1 MRDAPTLPTD
11 ATPEVLYRK
20 LYLQMP
26 LPCWVYDRQ
35 TLAFLDVNPA
45 AERLYGYSRAE
56 MLALSILHICPPA
69 EAERLRAVLAARA
82 AGQPGSE
89 QSDWTHRTRAGTD
102 LLVRVKATDIDWA
115 GHPARLV
122 FVTDVTEQRAAA
134 TEIKLLY
141 ECLECA
147 DDMIVVTQADAD
159 ARGDRPIVYVNA
171 AVERRTGFAR
181 AALLGCDARL
191 LQGPGTDPAVRQRL
205 RDAFAQWQ
213 PVTVELLNYTR
224 SGEPYWVEMN
234 LSPVADERGWYR
246 YWFSV
251 ERDITARKRAE
262 QALAARHGELEAR
275 VDERTQELQRTV
287 RDLEFFNRA
296 VAHDL
301 QNPLNGVRGFAEM
314 MAVKHGAALND
325 DGRRMLTLVQRSAEQ
340 MHRIIQDLLSLGRVQ
355 RMGLRPVDV
364 DVGELCESVLDAL
377 QRAQPQRQVQWVLP
391 AGLTVHADLQL
402 LGVVFKNLLGNAWKY
417 SARVAA
423 ARIDVSACRCAAGL
437 VVTVADNGSGFDTA
451 AAHALFTPFQRL
463 HAQADFEGTGIGLA
477 AVARAVERLQG
488 WAWAESPPGLGA
500 RFHVFLPAQAGHA
513 GHSPALSVGQTGP
526 RP

>member
-1 MRDAPTLPTD
+1 MQDAPARPTASTLQG
-11 ATPEVLYRK
+11 LYRE

-56 MLALSILHICPPA
+56 MLALSILHLCPSA
-69 EAERLRAVLAARA
+69 EAERLRTALAARA

-89 QSDWTHRTRAGTD
+89 PSDWAHRTRAGTD
-102 LLVRVKATDIDWA
+102 LRVRVKATDIEWA

-159 ARGDRPIVYVNA
+159 AHGNRPIVYVNA
-171 AVERRTGFAR
+171 SVERRTGYPR
-181 AALLGCDARL
+181 AELLGRDPRL
-191 LQGPGTDPAVRQRL
+191 LQGPDTDPAERHRMREAL
-205 RDAFAQWQ
+205 ARWQ
-213 PVTVELLNYTR
+213 PVSVELLNYTR
-224 SGEPYWVEMN
+224 SGAPYWVEMTI
-234 LSPVADERGWYR
+234 SPVADESGWYR
-246 YWFSV
+246 YFFSV

-275 VDERTQELQRTV
+275 VSQRTQELQRTV

-296 VAHDL
+296 IAHDL
-301 QNPLNGVRGFAEM
+301 QNPLSGVRGFAEM
-314 MAVKHGAALND
+314 MVVKHGAALND

-340 MHRIIQDLLSLGRVQ
+340 MHHIIQDLLSLGRVQ
-355 RMGLRPVDV
+355 RMELRPVEV
-364 DVGELCESVLDAL
+364 DVGELCSSVLDAL
-377 QRAQPQRQVQWVLP
+377 HKAQPQRQVQRVLP
-391 AGLTVHADLQL
+391 AGLKVQADLQL
-402 LGVVFKNLLGNAWKY
+402 LGVVFENLLGNAWKY
-417 SARVAA
+417 SVRVAA
-423 ARIDVSACRCAAGL
+423 ARIEVSARRCVAGL

-463 HAQADFEGTGIGLA
+463 HAQSDFEGTGIGLA
-477 AVARAVERLQG
+477 AVARAVERLRG

-500 RFHVFLPAQAGHA
+500 RFHVFLPAQAGHV
-513 GHSPALSVGQTGP
+513 GHVPDPSPGP
-526 RP
+526 GGSR